1 MIFLT
6 DFCKSTDKKRH
17 FFSVRWGKEVDY
29 ASSNRDYIDIF
40 SFYQKRALVMLSGSL
55 TEIIATHSPLSA
67 RKEEKT
73 QRISES
79 SR

>member
-1 MIFLT
+1 MKKGIFFL
-6 DFCKSTDKKRH
+6 
-17 FFSVRWGKEVDY
+17 VRWSKEVDY
-29 ASSNRDYIDIF
+29 SSSKRDYIDIF
-40 SFYQKRALVMLSGSL
+40 LFYQKRALVMLSGSL

-73 QRISES
+73 QRISEI

>member
-1 MIFLT
+1 
-6 DFCKSTDKKRH
+6 
-17 FFSVRWGKEVDY
+17 
-29 ASSNRDYIDIF
+29 
-40 SFYQKRALVMLSGSL
+40 MLSGSL

-73 QRISES
+73 QRISEI

>member
-1 MIFLT
+1 
-6 DFCKSTDKKRH
+6 
-17 FFSVRWGKEVDY
+17 
-29 ASSNRDYIDIF
+29 
-40 SFYQKRALVMLSGSL
+40 MLSGSL

>member
-1 MIFLT
+1 MKLIIPAQREIILI
-6 DFCKSTDKKRH
+6 C
-17 FFSVRWGKEVDY
+17 FF
-29 ASSNRDYIDIF
+29 
-40 SFYQKRALVMLSGSL
+40 FYQKRALVMLSGSL

-73 QRISES
+73 QRISEI

>member
-1 MIFLT
+1 MKNGI
-6 DFCKSTDKKRH
+6 